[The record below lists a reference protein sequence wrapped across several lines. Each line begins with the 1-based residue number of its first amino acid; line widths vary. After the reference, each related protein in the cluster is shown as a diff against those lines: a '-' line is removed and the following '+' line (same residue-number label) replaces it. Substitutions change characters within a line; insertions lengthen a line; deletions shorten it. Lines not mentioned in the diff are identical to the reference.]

1 MTRTWLVDA
10 PSRQHLLPASAVAQL
25 LDAPQAGQ
33 PAKRMLQGLNEVAPV
48 DYLSLVSY
56 GRPQGGA
63 APILVEGHAQQA
75 EARDVTAECFA
86 IYRQQYWRSDEATA
100 IAGQL
105 HEAANPV
112 GAVTALHFHPGD
124 VPVAA
129 WRREIYEREQL
140 CDRLSFLY
148 SPRPHAVYAINLYRR
163 APHGP
168 FGAGEVQSLLGLAPL
183 LRQAHQAAL
192 LQTSPI
198 QGSKGLPARLQRA
211 QSALETIAPALS
223 PRELQVAAR
232 IACGTSADGI
242 AAELD
247 VAPSTVVTLRRRAYL
262 KLAEA
267 GLAGG
272 RLALLRLAA

>member
-1 MTRTWLVDA
+1 MPRTWLVET
-10 PSRQHLLPASAVAQL
+10 PSRQQLLPPSAVAAL
-25 LDAPQAGQ
+25 LDAPQAAQ
-33 PAKRMLQGLNEVAPV
+33 PAGRMLQCLNEVAAV
-48 DYLSLVSY
+48 DYLSLVAY
-56 GRPQGGA
+56 GAPQQGD
-63 APILVEGHAQQA
+63 APSLVEGHASRS
-75 EARDVTAECFA
+75 ETRDVTAECFA
-86 IYRQQYWRSDEATA
+86 IYRQRYWRSDEATA

-105 HEAANPV
+105 HEAAGDTGP
-112 GAVTALHFHPGD
+112 VTAMHFHAGD

-148 SPRPHAVYAINLYRR
+148 APRPRAVYAINLYRR

-168 FGAGEVQSLLGLAPL
+168 FRPGEVQRLLGLAPL
-183 LRQAHQAAL
+183 LRQAHRAAL
-192 LQTSPI
+192 ANRGPVL
-198 QGSKGLPARLQRA
+198 GSNRPAARLQQA
-211 QSALETIAPALS
+211 QGALKTIAPALS

-247 VAPSTVVTLRRRAYL
+247 IAPSTVITLRRRAYL
-262 KLAEA
+262 KLAQA